1 MYQILC
7 DDDAHIGSASTV
19 FPCKAWKLVALTGG
33 VEDQTYGRWR
43 ATLSRKMRRKLNWTW
58 GLVAL
63 LCVCCL
69 LHTVTSDGM
78 FGKAGRL
85 ADEDIERIA
94 DRLGE
99 RYVPCHLAV

>member
-7 DDDAHIGSASTV
+7 DDDAQIGSASTV
-19 FPCKAWKLVALTGG
+19 FPCKSWKLIAVTGG
-33 VEDQTYGRWR
+33 AEDQAHGRWR
-43 ATLSRKMRRKLNWTW
+43 AALSRKMRRKLNWTW
-58 GLVAL
+58 VLVAL

-99 RYVPCHLAV
+99 R